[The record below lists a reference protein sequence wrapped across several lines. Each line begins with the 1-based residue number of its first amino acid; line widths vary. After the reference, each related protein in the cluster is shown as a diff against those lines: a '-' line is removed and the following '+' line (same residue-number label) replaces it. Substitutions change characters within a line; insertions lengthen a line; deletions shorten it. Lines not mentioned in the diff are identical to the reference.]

1 MLKNIFLILL
11 SVILLQSC
19 ASPKMSQ
26 EMEGGRSKFLD
37 GNYKEAFHIILP
49 LAANGKKEAQYAVGY
64 MYYYGLGVPRDS
76 ESGIFWMQ
84 KSAEQN
90 YQPAKDALNLI
101 YSRDGVRV
109 P

>member
-1 MLKNIFLILL
+1 MLKKFFLMILTTI
-11 SVILLQSC
+11 ILQGC
-19 ASPKMSQ
+19 ASPRMSQ
-26 EMEGGRSKFLD
+26 EMEGGKLKFLD
-37 GNYKEAFHIILP
+37 GDFRDAFHILLP
-49 LAANGKKEAQYAVGY
+49 IAANGKKEAQYAVGY

-84 KSAEQN
+84 KSADQK
-90 YQPAKDALNLI
+90 YQPAQDALNMV